1 MIGVL
6 VGEIR
11 DYDERV
17 RYRERRVEER
27 ESIGRSISN
36 LHGAEGRCSACNQ
49 PVTSLEECTVARGKL
64 WHTRHLCCVDCGRNA
79 LPPQRPQHAASPIEL
94 ARGCA
99 PAGSLRASRCV
110 KPGGRSF
117 VSNITFRGCVEGAPS
132 ARSRSLVSAISS
144 TPGAIQHAPSMRH
157 ALGARA
163 FSIVAGFVRDAA
175 PRVPW

>member
-1 MIGVL
+1 MRRVASAVSVRPRQPQAVALSNYERVKADKRWTRNRFLWLGGVALGGVGMIGVL

-79 LPPQRPQHAASPIEL
+79 LPPQRH
-94 ARGCA
+94 
-99 PAGSLRASRCV
+99 
-110 KPGGRSF
+110 
-117 VSNITFRGCVEGAPS
+117 
-132 ARSRSLVSAISS
+132 
-144 TPGAIQHAPSMRH
+144 SMRPRRLSLLV
-157 ALGARA
+157 AVPLQAACGRA
-163 FSIVAGFVRDAA
+163 GV
-175 PRVPW
+175 